1 MDLQSRQRPVGRKLG
16 VALAAALTL
25 LPLAP
30 SAPATAAAPSQE
42 AAALPGGF
50 GVRPVIPK
58 GKELP
63 PSYFIIDAGPG
74 SIAQRSVVIVN
85 GTKKRKTLIVD
96 GVDGLTGQTTG
107 TVYANRDQPHDEASR
122 WVRPA
127 KRVVH
132 VEPGTTERM
141 RFTVKVPQNVRPGD
155 HVAGLAFEDRHV
167 STTKSRFSV
176 KQVVRV
182 VVGVQIHIDGGM
194 PGQATVGGM
203 RMQAQPGT
211 QLATTLVK
219 LSNEGDKLCKPT
231 LAVTLQ
237 PQNGEPRT
245 IERKLDTVLPRDTI
259 EYPMPFDG
267 KMEAGTYGATAKA
280 TGCGEE
286 RTSTAT
292 VRLAS
297 PLDGSSPRAD
307 APKTSSDDTVAGIP
321 SWLVIGGL
329 VILGIGGGVGG
340 LLTVQSLARRRATP
354 AA

>member
-1 MDLQSRQRPVGRKLG
+1 MDLLARQRPVGRPL

-25 LPLAP
+25 LPLAS
-30 SAPATAAAPSQE
+30 SAPATAAPSKE

-74 SIAQRSVVIVN
+74 SVAQRSVVIVN

-132 VEPGTTERM
+132 VDPGTTKRM
-141 RFTVKVPQNVRPGD
+141 RFTVRVPDNVRPGD

-176 KQVVRV
+176 KQVIRV
-182 VVGVQIHIDGGM
+182 VVGVQIHIDGGT
-194 PGQATVGGM
+194 PGQASVGGM
-203 RMQAQPGT
+203 RMEAQPGT
-211 QLATTLVK
+211 QVATTLVK
-219 LSNEGDKLCKPT
+219 LTNEGDKLCKPT

-237 PQNGEPRT
+237 PQNGEART
-245 IERKLDTVLPRDTI
+245 VEKRLDTVLPRDTI
-259 EYPMPFDG
+259 EYPMQFDG
-267 KMEAGTYGATAKA
+267 KVEGGTYGATAKVKD
-280 TGCGEE
+280 CGEE

-292 VRLAS
+292 VQLAS
-297 PLDGSSPRAD
+297 SLDGSSPRAD
-307 APKTSSDDTVAGIP
+307 APKASGDDTVAGVP

-340 LLTVQSLARRRATP
+340 LLTVQSLARRRTEP